1 MPNNSQ
7 AIEEAA
13 TEWVARIDRGLDR
26 EEERALEDWL
36 GSDQQCRDALNVA
49 QAVWRNLDR
58 AQVFKIAAEQAHQAN
73 VARRNYKPFAYAA
86 GLALLAVT
94 SATTWMSYVR
104 THASTRSGEVRQ
116 VPLDDG
122 SRVTLDTR
130 TRLVIDYGSRARI
143 VRLEAGEA
151 LFEVAKDPTRPFV
164 VQAGNIKVQAIGT
177 AFVVRESSDSEVDVT
192 VTQGAVDVSSS
203 ERPLESVVRVK
214 AGSSTSL
221 EGEGAIAAPRDLT
234 ASELE
239 RATDWTSGTLDLDD
253 TTLAQAAAQIN
264 RYNTRQVFI
273 SDSRLAAQTLVGHVS
288 TADPLAFA
296 EAAAAMLD
304 ATVRTDGNQ
313 ILLEPA
319 AGAGA
324 AKK

>member
-1 MPNNSQ
+1 MHNNSQ

-26 EEERALEDWL
+26 AEERALEDWL
-36 GSDQQCRDALNVA
+36 ASDQQCRDALNVA
-49 QAVWRNLDR
+49 QAVWKNLDR
-58 AQVFKIAAEQAHQAN
+58 AQVFKIAVEQGHQEK
-73 VARRNYKPFAYAA
+73 VARRSYQPFAYAA

-94 SATTWMSYVR
+94 AATTWRSYVR
-104 THASTRSGEVRQ
+104 THESTRTGEIRQ
-116 VPLDDG
+116 VPLEDG

-130 TRLVIDYGSRARI
+130 TRIVIDYGSRARI

-164 VQAGNIKVQAIGT
+164 VQTGNIKVEAIGT
-177 AFVVRESSDSEVDVT
+177 AFVVRKASDSEIDVT
-192 VTQGAVDVSSS
+192 VTKGAVDVWSS

-221 EGEGAIAAPRDLT
+221 KGAGAIAPPQDLT
-234 ASELE
+234 ARQIEQ
-239 RATDWTSGTLDLDD
+239 ATDWTSGTLDLDG

-264 RYNTRQVFI
+264 RYNTRQVLI
-273 SDSRLAAQTLVGHVS
+273 ADRRLAAETLVGHVS

-319 AGAGA
+319 SGAVE
-324 AKK
+324 K

>member
-1 MPNNSQ
+1 MRNDSQ

-26 EEERALEDWL
+26 AEERALEDWL
-36 GSDQQCRDALNVA
+36 ASDQQCRDALNVA

-58 AQVFKIAAEQAHQAN
+58 AQVFKIAAEQGHPIK
-73 VARRNYKPFAYAA
+73 VARRSYKPFAYAA
-86 GLALLAVT
+86 GLALLAVAA
-94 SATTWMSYVR
+94 ATTYMSYVR
-104 THASTRSGEVRQ
+104 THTSTRTGEIRQ
-116 VPLDDG
+116 VSLDDG

-130 TRLVIDYGSRARI
+130 TRIVLDYGCRARI

-151 LFEVAKDPTRPFV
+151 LFEAAKDPTRPFV
-164 VQAGNIKVQAIGT
+164 VQAGNMKVRAIGT
-177 AFVVRESSDSEVDVT
+177 AFVVRKSSDSEVDVT
-192 VTQGAVDVSSS
+192 VTQGAVEVSSS
-203 ERPLESVVRVK
+203 ERPRESVVRVK

-221 EGEGAIAAPRDLT
+221 EGEGAIAVPRDLT
-234 ASELE
+234 ARQLE
-239 RATDWTSGTLDLDD
+239 RATDWTSGTLDLDG

-264 RYNTRQVFI
+264 RYNTRQVLI
-273 SDSRLAAQTLVGHVS
+273 SDSRLATQTLVGHVS

-296 EAAAAMLD
+296 QAAAAMLD
-304 ATVRTDGNQ
+304 ATVRTDGDR

-319 AGAGA
+319 PGA

>member
-1 MPNNSQ
+1 MHNNSH

-26 EEERALEDWL
+26 AEEHALEDWL
-36 GSDQQCRDALNVA
+36 GSDQQCREALHVA

-58 AQVFKIAAEQAHQAN
+58 AQVFKIAAEQGHPVN
-73 VARRNYKPFAYAA
+73 VARRSSKPFAYAA
-86 GLALLAVT
+86 GLALLAVAA
-94 SATTWMSYVR
+94 ATTYMSYVR
-104 THASTRSGEVRQ
+104 THTSTRIGEIRQ
-116 VPLDDG
+116 VSLDDG

-130 TRLVIDYGSRARI
+130 TRIVLDYGSRARI

-151 LFEVAKDPTRPFV
+151 LFEAAKDPTRPFE
-164 VQAGNIKVQAIGT
+164 VQAGNMKVQAIGT
-177 AFVVRESSDSEVDVT
+177 AFVVRKSSDSEVDVT
-192 VTQGAVDVSSS
+192 VTQGAVEVSSS
-203 ERPLESVVRVK
+203 ERPRESVIRVK

-221 EGEGAIAAPRDLT
+221 EGEGAIAVPRDLT
-234 ASELE
+234 ARQLE
-239 RATDWTSGTLDLDD
+239 RATDWTSGTLDLDG

-264 RYNTRQVFI
+264 RYNTRQVLI
-273 SDSRLAAQTLVGHVS
+273 SDSRLATQTLVGHVS

-296 EAAAAMLD
+296 QAAAAMLD
-304 ATVRTDGNQ
+304 ATVRTDGDR

-319 AGAGA
+319 PGA

>member
-1 MPNNSQ
+1 MSNNSQ

-36 GSDQQCRDALNVA
+36 GSDQHCRDALNVA
-49 QAVWRNLDR
+49 QALWRNLDR
-58 AQVFKIAAEQAHQAN
+58 AQVFKIAAEQSRQVNA
-73 VARRNYKPFAYAA
+73 ARRSYKPFAYAA

-94 SATTWMSYVR
+94 SATTWMSYAR
-104 THASTRSGEVRQ
+104 THASTRTGEIRQ
-116 VPLDDG
+116 IPLDDG

-164 VQAGNIKVQAIGT
+164 VQAGHIKVQAIGT
-177 AFVVRESSDSEVDVT
+177 AFVVRESSDSEVD
-192 VTQGAVDVSSS
+192 
-203 ERPLESVVRVK
+203 RVK

-221 EGEGAIAAPRDLT
+221 EGEGAIAAPRDLS
-234 ASELE
+234 ARELE

-264 RYNTRQVFI
+264 RYNTRQVLI

-296 EAAAAMLD
+296 AAAAAMLD

-319 AGAGA
+319 AAGGAGA
-324 AKK
+324 ARK

>member
-1 MPNNSQ
+1 MHDNSQ

-26 EEERALEDWL
+26 EEERALEAWL

-58 AQVFKIAAEQAHQAN
+58 AQVFKIAAEQAHQVT

-104 THASTRSGEVRQ
+104 THASTRTGEIRQ

-143 VRLEAGEA
+143 VRLEAGDA

-177 AFVVRESSDSEVDVT
+177 AFLVRKGSDRDVDVT

-221 EGEGAIAAPRDLT
+221 EGAGAIAAPRNLT

-239 RATDWTSGTLDLDD
+239 RTTDWTSGTLDLDE

-264 RYNTRQVFI
+264 RYNTRQVLI

-319 AGAGA
+319 AGA